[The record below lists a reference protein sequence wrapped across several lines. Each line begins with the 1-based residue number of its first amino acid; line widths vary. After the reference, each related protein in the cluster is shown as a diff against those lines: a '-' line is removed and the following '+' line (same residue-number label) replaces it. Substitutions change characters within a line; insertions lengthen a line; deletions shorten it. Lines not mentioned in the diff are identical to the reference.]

1 MTSADLPG
9 LASKAAQGDSAS
21 FRLLIEQ
28 TQGVVYRVALRTV
41 GDSADAEDVVQ
52 ETYVRAWQKL
62 STLKDTAAVSGWLC
76 RIARN
81 VATDKLRARKSRP
94 QVFANDDDA
103 REAVDR
109 LVSDAP
115 GADALVNS
123 RQVGAVVQ
131 AAVSELDERYRVA
144 LLLKDVDGMSA
155 PEIAAALEIP
165 VGTVESRASRA
176 RDQLGKK
183 LARFVKDGRLR

>member
-1 MTSADLPG
+1 MSADPESE
-9 LASKAAQGDSAS
+9 LARRASQGDSAA
-21 FRLLIEQ
+21 FRALIEA

-62 STLKDTAAVSGWLC
+62 STLKDTAAVTGWLC

-94 QVFANDDDA
+94 QVFSNEEDA
-103 REAVDR
+103 RVAVDR

-115 GADALVNS
+115 GADSLVNS
-123 RQVGAVVQ
+123 RQVSAVVRE
-131 AAVSELDERYRVA
+131 AVSELDERYRTA

-155 PEIAAALEIP
+155 PEIARALDVP

-176 RDQLGKK
+176 REQLGKK
-183 LARFVKDGRLR
+183 LARFVTAGRFK

>member
-1 MTSADLPG
+1 MTSVDLPG
-9 LASKAAQGDSAS
+9 LATKAARGDSAA

-94 QVFANDDDA
+94 QVFADDDA
-103 REAVDR
+103 ARDAVDR
-109 LVSDAP
+109 LVADDP
-115 GADALVNS
+115 GADSLVNS
-123 RQVGAVVQ
+123 KQVGAVVQ
-131 AAVSELDERYRVA
+131 AAVAELDERYRVA

-155 PEIAAALEIP
+155 PEIASALEIP

-176 RDQLGKK
+176 REQLGKK
-183 LARFVKDGRLR
+183 LLRFVKEGKLT

>member
-1 MTSADLPG
+1 MTSADLSG
-9 LASKAAQGDSAS
+9 LAAKAAQGDSAA
-21 FRLLIEQ
+21 FRMLIEQ

-131 AAVSELDERYRVA
+131 AAVAELDERYRVA

-176 RDQLGKK
+176 REQLGKK
-183 LARFVKDGRLR
+183 LARFVKDGRLT